1 MKSTLESKAAARVRL
16 YLTFIRS
23 NSPYKTLRSV
33 IDVFWGILTMC
44 AFVFLLGAVAFYFN
58 TKDRTGD
65 ADLLSLVAE
74 VVSGVGSIIL
84 IMAAR
89 QAALVLIDIADTLL
103 REHSKD
109 WTNSQGA

>member
-1 MKSTLESKAAARVRL
+1 
-16 YLTFIRS
+16 
-23 NSPYKTLRSV
+23 
-33 IDVFWGILTMC
+33 MC